1 MKQEQIEQIV
11 AATDNL
17 IAQSISEAV
26 AEQFKKQ
33 NKNKPSFNTNMI
45 IGVVGVIILIVAL
58 FAGNSKL
65 NNAVESIE
73 SSNSDTAMVVS
84 GAITGLEGTITA
96 GDADIIAGLDG
107 IQTGIGEIKDSVAKI
122 PTKPVVITK
131 APTITKEQKY
141 NNCIKWATNAKL
153 DAANTK
159 LYMDACLNLL
169 K

>member
-17 IAQSISEAV
+17 IAQSISDAV

-33 NKNKPSFNTNMI
+33 NKNKPSFSTNMI
-45 IGVVGVIILIVAL
+45 IGIVGIIILIVAL

-65 NNAVESIE
+65 NNAVNSIE
-73 SSNSDTAMVVS
+73 TSNADTAVAVGS
-84 GAITGLEGTITA
+84 AITGLESTVAA

-107 IQTGIGEIKDSVAKI
+107 IQTGIGEIKDSVSKI
-122 PTKPVVITK
+122 PTKPVVIVKGDTKQYDKCVKFVMTSKFDAENTK
-131 APTITKEQKY
+131 AWMQICKGY
-141 NNCIKWATNAKL
+141 
-153 DAANTK
+153 
-159 LYMDACLNLL
+159 L